1 MTGIRHCRPGNSFY
15 SVSYIKMM
23 ANSSSNSLVDRFP
36 HLQREIRR
44 LLDQDSGFSQL
55 NEDYELLL
63 RSLSDN
69 SQYSAGDREDL
80 VSLKISLE
88 AEALEKLS
96 RSSAWKMGYG

>member
-1 MTGIRHCRPGNSFY
+1 
-15 SVSYIKMM
+15 MM
-23 ANSSSNSLVDRFP
+23 ANSSSISLVDRFP

-44 LLDQDSGFSQL
+44 LLDQDSGFGQL

-69 SQYSAGDREDL
+69 SQFSAGDREDL
-80 VSLKISLE
+80 VSLKTSLE